1 MRDLTAN
8 LLTEVC
14 HDVCV
19 EPRLQPLSGETL
31 STRSATTEDNA
42 RLDVA
47 ASGFW
52 GGRFEGAFFDVRG
65 FNPYVP
71 SNRAPP
77 TATCYRR
84 HEREKR
90 RKYEERILEVEHASF
105 VPLVMS
111 CTGGAGPCATIFFK
125 RLECLVC
132 ASCMASHCHFTVRV
146 AMNLICDVRL
156 VHNTT
161 VQTVKLCQVHTS
173 CSHTALYITLS
184 LTLSHCTTLQH
195 TLLILLFGVSS
206 SLSATSPKSPPDQSA
221 RLHCSSP
228 DLHTTSPQCCLR
240 CWGTLTCRT
249 SQK

>member
-1 MRDLTAN
+1 MYALNHAYN
-8 LLTEVC
+8 
-14 HDVCV
+14 
-19 EPRLQPLSGETL
+19 PFSGETL

-90 RKYEERILEVEHASF
+90 RKYEERIPEVEHASF

-125 RLECLVC
+125 RLACLVC
-132 ASCMASHCHFTVRV
+132 ASCMASHCHFTVCV
-146 AMNLICDVRL
+146 AMNLICDVQL
-156 VHNTT
+156 IGP
-161 VQTVKLCQVHTS
+161 
-173 CSHTALYITLS
+173 YITLS

-195 TLLILLFGVSS
+195 TLVILLFGVPS
-206 SLSATSPKSPPDQSA
+206 SLSAT
-221 RLHCSSP
+221 
-228 DLHTTSPQCCLR
+228 
-240 CWGTLTCRT
+240 
-249 SQK
+249 